1 MNRLSN
7 KGQSLAIF
15 IVFIPLFIMMGT
27 FVVDMAYARYNA
39 NRLNETN
46 KMIVRY
52 GLKHIEEN
60 PFDDM
65 VHLIYQNDSE
75 IDNYDIKI
83 DVLNKTVSVSIDKAS
98 RGFFGSLIGK
108 DIYKEKSSYIGYIKE
123 EKIIIDEVK

>member
-1 MNRLSN
+1 MSRLSN

-39 NRLNETN
+39 NSLNETN

-83 DVLNKTVSVSIDKAS
+83 DILNKTVSVSIDKAS

-108 DIYKEKSSYIGYIKE
+108 DIYKEKSSYIGYIKD

>member
-1 MNRLSN
+1 MSRLSN

-27 FVVDMAYARYNA
+27 FVVDMAYARYNS
-39 NRLNETN
+39 NKLNETN
-46 KMIVRY
+46 KMVIRY

-108 DIYKEKSSYIGYIKE
+108 DIYKEKSSYIGYIKD

>member
-1 MNRLSN
+1 MSKLSN

-15 IVFIPLFIMMGT
+15 IVFIPIFIMMGT

-46 KMIVRY
+46 KMIIRY
-52 GLKHIEEN
+52 GLKHIEED
-60 PFDDM
+60 PFNDM
-65 VHLIYQNDSE
+65 VHLIYQNDNE

-108 DIYKEKSSYIGYIKE
+108 DIYKEKSSYIGYIKD

>member
-1 MNRLSN
+1 MSRLSN
-7 KGQSLAIF
+7 KGKSLAIF

-108 DIYKEKSSYIGYIKE
+108 DIYKEKSSYIGYIKD

>member
-1 MNRLSN
+1 MSRLSN

-60 PFDDM
+60 PFNDM

-83 DVLNKTVSVSIDKAS
+83 DILNKTVSVSIDKAS

-108 DIYKEKSSYIGYIKE
+108 DIYKEKSSYIGYIKD

>member
-27 FVVDMAYARYNA
+27 FIVDMAYARYNA

-108 DIYKEKSSYIGYIKE
+108 DIYKEKSSYIGYIKD

>member
-108 DIYKEKSSYIGYIKE
+108 DIYKEKSSYIGYIKD

>member
-83 DVLNKTVSVSIDKAS
+83 DVLNKTVSVSIDRAS

-108 DIYKEKSSYIGYIKE
+108 DIYKEKSSYIGYIKD

>member
-1 MNRLSN
+1 MSRLSN

-83 DVLNKTVSVSIDKAS
+83 DILNKTVSVSIDKAS

-108 DIYKEKSSYIGYIKE
+108 DIYKEKSSYIGYIKD